1 MSLQTRQ
8 HNSQYNNIFNTQHT
22 KTYLYPI
29 SHTCTTAMGTSA
41 CCNHIASGR
50 QLRPGMYGSGS
61 GSVLI
66 RVRVGTGPNLSQSR
80 TRPDF
85 ENTLAQPDRDRSGLL
100 KLWDPTRPSKIPLIP
115 ETDRNPT
122 ELPGFGPRFLY
133 VMWGTLETVVIMIV
147 SYYILHWNISKV
159 LVQTFAM
166 YH

>member
-1 MSLQTRQ
+1 MSLKLV
-8 HNSQYNNIFNTQHT
+8 NIIVNIITSLMPSILRLTYILFHT
-22 KTYLYPI
+22 SVRPPGARVPAATTLLVADNWDQG
-29 SHTCTTAMGTSA
+29 CTV
-41 CCNHIASGR
+41 R
-50 QLRPGMYGSGS
+50 
-61 GSVLI
+61 V

-85 ENTLAQPDRDRSGLL
+85 ENTSVARPDRDRSGLL

-122 ELPGFGPRFLY
+122 ELPCFGPRFLY
-133 VMWGTLETVVIMIV
+133 VMWGTLETLVIMIV